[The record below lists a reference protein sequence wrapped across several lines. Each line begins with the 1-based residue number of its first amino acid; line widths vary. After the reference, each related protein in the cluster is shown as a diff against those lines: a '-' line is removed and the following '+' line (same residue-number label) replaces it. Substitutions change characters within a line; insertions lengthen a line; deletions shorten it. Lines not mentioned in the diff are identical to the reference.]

1 MVINNADL
9 KAIFLAAA
17 EREFLDVPAEK
28 SLNHVFSPEF
38 VEWGKTMVPHQ
49 PVITKAKT
57 VKQIIRIVLIAALVA
72 ALLAGTALAI
82 PAVRNMVK
90 KFFVSQDENNVH
102 YIDFDNYNSNEPCVE
117 YTETTE
123 IGDDGVSPITK
134 VEVALRAEAEY
145 IVDPTT
151 DQPGVSLP
159 IEYRSPTYVPD
170 MLVVESEVTT
180 PAVITIVMRGANEQ
194 LCIYKQSA
202 HPNNS
207 NVGVAIAI
215 GDDYVH
221 SEETV
226 CDTLMSVFRCETTT
240 IFIWEDEYY
249 LYRLLVNA
257 DMPMEEAERIIYS
270 IEPRDDLNNP

>member
-1 MVINNADL
+1 MVINNSDL

-72 ALLAGTALAI
+72 ALLAGTALAF

-240 IFIWEDEYY
+240 VFIWEDEYY

-257 DMPMEEAERIIYS
+257 DMPMEQIEKIIYS
-270 IEPRDDLNNP
+270 IEPRRDLNNP